1 MVTYVRNVKV
11 FGVLCIV
18 YMASVFSITAQRRLP
33 IKGLEVYTAV
43 GITYFSGDL
52 GGTNTIINANPK
64 TMNFALGGGLRYYF
78 TNHWAGRIAVSYG
91 RLTADDVSASDEYRK
106 IRNLNFKSDV
116 TDVSLQAEYSL
127 FNWNIKGIKKKLYR
141 SNYNR
146 RHNIFFFTGVSVFK
160 FRPYGELN
168 GQWYSLQELSTEGQG
183 LPGGK
188 NKYKL
193 YSFSIPMGLGYK
205 ILLGDKIS
213 LGLEVTF
220 RKTFTDYIDD
230 VSGSYYD
237 NNLLRQ
243 HKGDLAADI
252 ADKNKSKEGVKRA
265 GGALRGNPSSNDN
278 FAFFFITVNRKIN
291 LYRSAKRGIPCPSSG
306 LE

>member
-1 MVTYVRNVKV
+1 MVTYIRLIK
-11 FGVLCIV
+11 FATALCIV
-18 YMASVFSITAQRRLP
+18 FGISMGTLTAQRRTP
-33 IKGLEVYTAV
+33 IKGLEIYTAG

-52 GGTNTIINANPK
+52 GGSNSIINTNPK
-64 TMNFALGGGLRYYF
+64 TMNFAVGGGLRYYF
-78 TNHWAGRIAVSYG
+78 TNHWAGRMAVSYG
-91 RLTADDVSASDEYRK
+91 RLSGDDVLSDKAYTK

-127 FNWNIKGIKKKLYR
+127 FNWNIKGVQKKLYR
-141 SNYNR
+141 RNFNR
-146 RHNIFFFTGVSVFK
+146 RHNIFFFTGISVFK

-168 GQWYSLQELSTEGQG
+168 GQWHSLQELSTEGQG

-188 NKYKL
+188 KHYKL

-205 ILLGDKIS
+205 FLLGNDIS

-237 NNLLRQ
+237 NNSLRQ
-243 HKGDLAADI
+243 HKGDVAAAI
-252 ADKNKSKEGVKRA
+252 ADKNKGREGTKRA
-265 GGALRGNPSSNDN
+265 AGLLRGNPDSNDN
-278 FAFFFITVNRKIN
+278 FAFIFITLNKKIN
-291 LYRSAKRGIPCPSSG
+291 LYRSGKRGIRCPTAG